1 LGAAGGALGLNF
13 SRDDKMYLRRW
24 FLGAV
29 ASVSLLALA
38 GTAQAQVAPDAAK
51 TFITQSGQQL
61 VGIVNGSDAQAQ
73 KDDELRQLVDKIV
86 AVDQVGDYVL
96 GRYKSVATPDQHAQ
110 FLKLF
115 HQLLSYN
122 ITYQIKAY
130 QGISFTVNG
139 TSVMGNDTVVD
150 TTITTPGKAP
160 ADVGWAVDE
169 VDGSPKIVDVIVA
182 GTSLR
187 ITTRN
192 DYASVITD
200 NGGQFTALLTA
211 MQNQINRVAGQ

>member
-1 LGAAGGALGLNF
+1 MNSRRFILGAAACAPMLTLIAGA
-13 SRDDKMYLRRW
+13 
-24 FLGAV
+24 
-29 ASVSLLALA
+29 
-38 GTAQAQVAPDAAK
+38 AQAQQVPMDAAK
-51 TFITQSGQQL
+51 AFITQSGQQL
-61 VGIVNGSDAQAQ
+61 VTIVNSSASTAQ
-73 KDDELRQLVDKIV
+73 KADQLRQLVNQIV

-96 GRYKSVATPDQHAQ
+96 GRYLNVATPQQHAQ
-110 FLKLF
+110 FQTLF

-139 TSVMGNDTVVD
+139 ASVMGNDTVVD
-150 TTITTPGKAP
+150 TTINSPGKAP

-169 VDGSPKIVDVIVA
+169 VDGTPKIVDVIVA

-200 NGGQFTALLTA
+200 NGGQVSALLTA
-211 MQNQINRVAGQ
+211 MQGQIAKVANAQ

>member
-1 LGAAGGALGLNF
+1 
-13 SRDDKMYLRRW
+13 MYLRRW
-24 FLGAV
+24 FLGAA
-29 ASVSLLALA
+29 ASVVLLGLA

-51 TFITQSGQQL
+51 AFITQSGQQL
-61 VGIVNGSDAQAQ
+61 VSIVNSNDAQAQ

-96 GRYKSVATPDQHAQ
+96 GRYKSTATPDQHTQ

-139 TSVMGNDTVVD
+139 TSEMGSDTVVD

-211 MQNQINRVAGQ
+211 MQNQINKVAGQ